1 MSNSNFTQKISPWLG
16 IIFIILLATSAWLI
30 IDKYSGKNE
39 SATPE
44 ANENQNNQKIEIRSY
59 TGIVKNADDKKI
71 IFEAKKANNNLTEDK
86 TLTALISE
94 KTLFNVLK
102 IPKLMPTDNSPII
115 LANVPTTIKSV
126 KVGAEITVTSQ
137 ENIKD
142 MEEFEVSRVDII
154 TVSK

>member
-1 MSNSNFTQKISPWLG
+1 MINSNLSQKISPLIG
-16 IIFIILLATSAWLI
+16 IIFIILLAMTAWLI
-30 IDKYSGKNE
+30 IDKFSGKNE
-39 SATPE
+39 PSASE
-44 ANENQNNQKIEIRSY
+44 SNNNQNNQKIEIHAY
-59 TGIVKNADDKKI
+59 TGIVKNVDDEKI

-86 TLTALISE
+86 ILTALISE

-142 MEEFEVSRVDII
+142 KDEFEVSKVDII